1 MLPLVPTQSRTL
13 LREAGDGSNSDRLCR
28 LWYADT
34 RYQAR
39 SWREL
44 GVSKSIM
51 SDART
56 VARWV
61 NLYHALRP
69 SVDDKPSEMLALH
82 SQTKWG
88 EVVMV
93 GVLDG
98 ERYYWLEKD
107 GDVAMLPAIVV
118 EAGK

>member
-1 MLPLVPTQSRTL
+1 
-13 LREAGDGSNSDRLCR
+13 
-28 LWYADT
+28 
-34 RYQAR
+34 
-39 SWREL
+39 
-44 GVSKSIM
+44 M
-51 SDART
+51 SDDRT
-56 VARWV
+56 VDRWV

-69 SVDDKPSEMLALH
+69 STGDKSREMIALH

-107 GDVAMLPAIVV
+107 GDVAMLPAITV
-118 EAGK
+118 EAL